1 MGRQGDKDFHPSGG
15 KRGVERVK
23 KRFSFLPH
31 ALLCEHMH
39 KSIESFQK
47 MGRPPVAGLLQ
58 FPVDICCPRA
68 LTNLLQGTSC
78 LC

>member
-1 MGRQGDKDFHPSGG
+1 MGKGGDKDFHLSVERE
-15 KRGVERVK
+15 KRASRVK

-58 FPVDICCPRA
+58 F
-68 LTNLLQGTSC
+68 Q
-78 LC
+78 